1 MKMMLRRF
9 GFAVLVVVGVSAL
22 ALPALAGGW
31 TVTTL
36 DLLPDYAIAGEP
48 LNVGFM
54 IGQHGQRPWMQ
65 DGIVVRAGRDDGGE
79 SFSVTAL
86 PEGEGGHYTATL
98 IFPQS
103 GTWNWSIE
111 SGLRPEQQP
120 MPPLTVLDSA
130 PADSPAPV
138 PAASPALPMTIGVI
152 GLMGGVIG
160 LIALARTRAAWA
172 AALVLIAVM
181 VGGVGFVLA
190 ANQEE
195 SPPPAVSISTP
206 SQIELGQK
214 LFIAKGCVVCHR
226 HDAVAE
232 VKRQID
238 FNFDEAPN
246 LTKFSA
252 DPDYLAKWLD
262 DPAAVKP
269 ETYMPKLNLSD
280 DEVGALVAFMNAP

>member
-36 DLLPDYAIAGEP
+36 DSLPDYAIAGEP

-54 IGQHGQRPWMQ
+54 IRQHGQRPWMQ

-86 PEGEGGHYTATL
+86 PEGEDGHYTATL

-120 MPPLTVLDSA
+120 MPRGCA
-130 PADSPAPV
+130 PA
-138 PAASPALPMTIGVI
+138 
-152 GLMGGVIG
+152 
-160 LIALARTRAAWA
+160 
-172 AALVLIAVM
+172 
-181 VGGVGFVLA
+181 
-190 ANQEE
+190 Q
-195 SPPPAVSISTP
+195 SI
-206 SQIELGQK
+206 Q
-214 LFIAKGCVVCHR
+214 
-226 HDAVAE
+226 
-232 VKRQID
+232 
-238 FNFDEAPN
+238 
-246 LTKFSA
+246 
-252 DPDYLAKWLD
+252 
-262 DPAAVKP
+262 
-269 ETYMPKLNLSD
+269 
-280 DEVGALVAFMNAP
+280 